1 MKKVAI
7 GILCG
12 IIMSGLVACGASGSD
27 MKTESAMMNSASST
41 APSKGSA
48 WMDSSTGFVADDM
61 GYDVM
66 EEMEKESV
74 ADYSGSSSEAGL
86 EKMTSSRK
94 VIRTANLNL
103 QTLDFDGFVEA
114 LNQKIVEAGAY
125 LQYAD
130 VYGSATSGGRRSANY
145 TIRVPEKALDTFLAG
160 MEGIAT
166 VTNKTLGEQD
176 VTLNYVDM
184 ENRVKTLEIEQERLL
199 ALLEKAE
206 DLDSIIR
213 LEQRLSEVRYQIENY
228 QSNLRTYDDRITY
241 STVQIYVYEVNR
253 VTEKTPETVGERIKS
268 GLSNTMYDI
277 SEGAKD
283 FVVWVVVNAPY
294 LAFWTIILCSFIV
307 IVKKKRAK
315 RLEKKMGIKKENET
329 KLDSKE

>member
-12 IIMSGLVACGASGSD
+12 IMMSGLVACGDSGAS
-27 MKTESAMMNSASST
+27 MKTESSVMNSASST
-41 APSKGSA
+41 GSSKDMA
-48 WMDSSTGFVADDM
+48 WTDSSSGFVTDDM
-61 GYDVM
+61 GYDMM
-66 EEMEKESV
+66 EETEKES
-74 ADYSGSSSEAGL
+74 GTNL
-86 EKMTSSRK
+86 EEITSSRK

-103 QTLDFDGFVEA
+103 QTLDFDGFVQA
-114 LNQKIVEAGAY
+114 LDEKMAEAGAY

-130 VYGSATSGGRRSANY
+130 VYGSATSGGRRSADY
-145 TIRVPEKALDTFLAG
+145 TIRVPEKNLDVFLTG

-176 VTLNYVDM
+176 VTLSYMDM
-184 ENRVKTLEIEQERLL
+184 ENRVRTLEIEQERLL

-228 QSNLRTYDDRITY
+228 QSSLRTYDDKITY
-241 STVQIYVYEVNR
+241 STVQIYVYEVAR
-253 VTEKTPETVGERIKS
+253 VTEKTPETVGERIKA

-294 LAFWTIILCSFIV
+294 LAFWGIVLCSFI
-307 IVKKKRAK
+307 IIIKKKRTK

>member
-12 IIMSGLVACGASGSD
+12 IMMSGLVACGASGSS
-27 MKTESAMMNSASST
+27 MKTESSVMNSASST
-41 APSKGSA
+41 GSSKDSA
-48 WMDSSTGFVADDM
+48 WFDSSTGFVTDDM
-61 GYDVM
+61 DYDVM
-66 EEMEKESV
+66 EEMEKESITN
-74 ADYSGSSSEAGL
+74 SSEAGV
-86 EKMTSSRK
+86 EEVTSSRK

-114 LNQKIVEAGAY
+114 LNQKIAEAGAY

-145 TIRVPEKALDTFLAG
+145 TIRVPEKNLDVFLTG

-176 VTLNYVDM
+176 VTLSYIDM

-206 DLDSIIR
+206 DLESIIR
-213 LEQRLSEVRYQIENY
+213 LEERLSQVRYQIENY
-228 QSNLRTYDDRITY
+228 QSSLRTYDDKITY
-241 STVQIYVYEVNR
+241 STVQIYVYEVAR
-253 VTEKTPETVGERIKS
+253 VTEKIPETVGERIKA
-268 GLSNTMYDI
+268 GWSNTMYDI

-283 FVVWVVVNAPY
+283 FVVWIVVNAPY
-294 LAFWTIILCSFIV
+294 LAFWAV
-307 IVKKKRAK
+307 V
-315 RLEKKMGIKKENET
+315 
-329 KLDSKE
+329 

>member
-12 IIMSGLVACGASGSD
+12 IMMSGLVACGASGSD
-27 MKTESAMMNSASST
+27 RKTESVMMNSASST

-48 WMDSSTGFVADDM
+48 WMDSSTGFVTDM
-61 GYDVM
+61 DYSAT
-66 EEMEKESV
+66 EEIEKESI
-74 ADYSGSSSEAGL
+74 ADYSGSSSETGL
-86 EKMTSSRK
+86 EEMTSSRK
-94 VIRTANLNL
+94 VIRTASLNL
-103 QTLDFDGFVEA
+103 QTLDFDGFVQA
-114 LNQKIVEAGAY
+114 LEQKMIEAGAY

-130 VYGSATSGGRRSANY
+130 VYGSVTSGSRRSGNY
-145 TIRVPEKALDTFLAG
+145 TIRVPEKNLDAFLAG

-176 VTLNYVDM
+176 VTLSYMDM
-184 ENRVKTLEIEQERLL
+184 ENRVRTLEIEQERLL

-228 QSNLRTYDDRITY
+228 QSSLRTYDDRITY

-253 VTEKTPETVGERIKS
+253 VTEKIPETVGERIKS

-277 SEGAKD
+277 SEGVKN
-283 FVVWVVVNAPY
+283 FVVWIVVNAPY
-294 LAFWTIILCSFIV
+294 LAFWTIVLLSFIV
-307 IVKKKRAK
+307 VVKKERAK